1 MISTRRPMNRGPQQ
15 RTGGS
20 TRLLIALV
28 MVAFALISYFGSRQN
43 NAITGETQYISLTE
57 QQEIALGVQSAPEMI
72 AQHGGLYPDE
82 RVQDYVDEVGF
93 KLVNETYLRDTNPRW
108 EYEFHLLR
116 DPDTINAFALPGG
129 QIFITAALYSK
140 FTTEG
145 QLAAVLA
152 HEVGHVVA
160 RHGAQRISQQNLTQ
174 GLIGAVFAASGDQG
188 TAQMAA
194 LAGQLINMKYGRDDE
209 IQSDTLGIGLMID
222 AGYDP
227 RSMIS
232 VMDILAQ
239 SAGGAPPEFF
249 STHPNPDNRIEKIQ
263 ATIDEF
269 FPSGVPDSLI
279 P

>member
-1 MISTRRPMNRGPQQ
+1 MRDN
-15 RTGGS
+15 
-20 TRLLIALV
+20 
-28 MVAFALISYFGSRQN
+28 
-43 NAITGETQYISLTE
+43 
-57 QQEIALGVQSAPEMI
+57 
-72 AQHGGLYPDE
+72 
-82 RVQDYVDEVGF
+82 VDEVGF
-93 KLVNETYLRDTNPRW
+93 KLVNETFLRDTNPRW

-129 QIFITAALYSK
+129 QIFITAALYSR

-152 HEVGHVVA
+152 HEIGHVVA
-160 RHGAQRISQQNLTQ
+160 RHGAQRMANQNLTQ

-194 LAGQLINMKYGRDDE
+194 MAGQLINMKYGRDDE
-209 IQSDTLGIGLMID
+209 EESDLFGLRLMID
-222 AGYDP
+222 ADYDP

-232 VMDILAQ
+232 VMEILAE
-239 SAGGAPPEFF
+239 STEGGPPEFM

-263 ATIDEF
+263 AVIDEY
-269 FPSGVPDSLI
+269 FPSGVPSDRT